1 MLAVG
6 LLSMMHFIS
15 CDDTSNFLEQYTS
28 QGPIIY
34 AAKVDSIYCQSGL
47 YRVRVNL
54 FPNYDVNRD
63 HCMLR
68 WNITSDTQDSAKVV
82 YSDENYDSE
91 LKCYYTILD
100 LSEDQIQGNLE
111 IRAQNYDNSGNKSL
125 VTTGGAYVYGDI
137 YVSSLTNDFIVVA
150 ADGQSLVID
159 RKMGSIGNYI
169 SYEQADG
176 TFTKEVFVDENTF
189 PLVNAKPG
197 GIVKTKTVYHMK
209 ESDIDK
215 LQPTY
220 YLETVIPQF

>member
-1 MLAVG
+1 M
-6 LLSMMHFIS
+6 
-15 CDDTSNFLEQYTS
+15 
-28 QGPIIY
+28 
-34 AAKVDSIYCQSGL
+34 
-47 YRVRVNL
+47 
-54 FPNYDVNRD
+54 
-63 HCMLR
+63 
-68 WNITSDTQDSAKVV
+68 
-82 YSDENYDSE
+82 
-91 LKCYYTILD
+91 
-100 LSEDQIQGNLE
+100 
-111 IRAQNYDNSGNKSL
+111 